1 MKAVDL
7 LNKPKM
13 KWLIIGYI
21 VIMLVIIAIT
31 LGVYATQKNEKSI
44 NSFQECA
51 DAGYPIQESFPET
64 CAAPNGKSFT
74 KPQ

>member
-31 LGVYATQKNEKSI
+31 LGVYATQKDEKSI

-51 DAGYPIQESFPET
+51 DAGYAIQQSFPET
-64 CAAPNGKSFT
+64 CSAPNGKSFT